1 MRDKQQNDSSSSV
14 SRSELIPLPASRSA
28 SGARVTTL
36 ELPAYLPLY
45 SDYDSDN
52 PGRHTLN
59 ADCWNLHLCRQ
70 KKKTLRQMMQDQFKA
85 PPRRFQAYTA

>member
-36 ELPAYLPLY
+36 ELPAYLVRHFVNSLFLVRTA
-45 SDYDSDN
+45 N
-52 PGRHTLN
+52 PDTSPSSILASRFILTMILITPDDTL
-59 ADCWNLHLCRQ
+59 
-70 KKKTLRQMMQDQFKA
+70 
-85 PPRRFQAYTA
+85 